1 MTRVVLSACARW
13 RSRRATRNN
22 NPVSSIHLKQAA
34 TMPVLVASHD
44 QWRRLE
50 EALT

>member
-1 MTRVVLSACARW
+1 MCQMAFEEGY
-13 RSRRATRNN
+13 RNN